1 MNLVTYTPFDRQLDQ
16 LLDEVFTGVGRYS
29 PTSAPRSDV
38 YEDDEDRFVV
48 ETVIPG
54 LEAKD
59 IRIEVE
65 GNILKVSS
73 ERKDEAPDSKRTYL
87 TREIRFGT
95 FNRSFRLPANV
106 DGSKVEASYK
116 QGVLKIELPKRE
128 EAKPRQIT
136 IQTA

>member
-1 MNLVTYTPFDRQLDQ
+1 MNLVTYTPFDTQIDR
-16 LLDEVFTGVGRYS
+16 LLDEVFTGVGRHT
-29 PTSAPRSDV
+29 PTSALRSDV
-38 YEDDEDRFVV
+38 YEEEDRFVV
-48 ETVIPG
+48 EAVIPG

-65 GNILKVSS
+65 GNVLKVSS
-73 ERKDEAPDSKRTYL
+73 ERKDEAADSKRTYL
-87 TREIRFGT
+87 TRERRLGT
-95 FNRSFRLPANV
+95 VNRSFRLPANV
-106 DGSKVEASYK
+106 DASKVEASYK

>member
-1 MNLVTYTPFDRQLDQ
+1 MKLVNYTPFDTQIDR
-16 LLDEVFTGVGRYS
+16 LLDEVFTGVGRQT
-29 PTSAPRSDV
+29 PTFTPRSDV
-38 YEDDEDRFVV
+38 YEEEDRFVV

-65 GNILKVSS
+65 GNVLKVSS
-73 ERKDEAPDSKRTYL
+73 ERKEEAADSKRTYHN
-87 TREIRFGT
+87 REIRLGAL
-95 FNRSFRLPANV
+95 NRSFRLPANV